1 MSIQRPESEAKIAA
15 MFDRV
20 APRYDL
26 LNRLLSARQDQR
38 WRRQLTAMVPYRPG
52 GRYLDVATGTGDVLL
67 SVARAHTEYQE
78 HLGVDISGEMLA
90 EAQKKATASGLAPVP
105 QLRQMSAERLVLA
118 DGAFDCL
125 SISFGLRNVVRRD
138 QALREFYR
146 VLGPGG
152 VLLIL
157 EFFLPRKGLLAWF
170 FQLYF
175 HRILPFIGGLLSDRE
190 AYRYLPESVGSFYTP
205 EAMREAL
212 YQQGFTVA
220 TTQSYLFGACRLIQ
234 AVKGCN

>member
-38 WRRQLTAMVPYRPG
+38 WRRQLTAMVPFRPG

-67 SVARAHTEYQE
+67 SVARARTEYQE
-78 HLGVDISGEMLA
+78 HLGVDISAEMLA
-90 EAQKKATASGLAPVP
+90 LAQKKAKTSGLKPTP
-105 QLRQMSAERLVLA
+105 QFRQMSAERLLLP

-138 QALREFYR
+138 QAIKEFYR

-157 EFFLPRKGLLAWF
+157 EFFLPRKGLMAWF

-212 YQQGFTVA
+212 YQQGFTV
-220 TTQSYLFGACRLIQ
+220 TSSYSYLFGACRLIQ
-234 AVKGCN
+234 ATKV

>member
-1 MSIQRPESEAKIAA
+1 
-15 MFDRV
+15 
-20 APRYDL
+20 
-26 LNRLLSARQDQR
+26 
-38 WRRQLTAMVPYRPG
+38 
-52 GRYLDVATGTGDVLL
+52 
-67 SVARAHTEYQE
+67 
-78 HLGVDISGEMLA
+78 
-90 EAQKKATASGLAPVP
+90 
-105 QLRQMSAERLVLA
+105 
-118 DGAFDCL
+118 
-125 SISFGLRNVVRRD
+125 
-138 QALREFYR
+138 
-146 VLGPGG
+146 

-205 EAMREAL
+205 EAMRAAL